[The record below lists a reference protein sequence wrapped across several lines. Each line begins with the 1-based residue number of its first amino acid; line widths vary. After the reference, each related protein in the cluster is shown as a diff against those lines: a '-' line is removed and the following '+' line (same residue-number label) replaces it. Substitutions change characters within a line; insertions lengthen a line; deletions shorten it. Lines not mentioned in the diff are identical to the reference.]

1 MDNII
6 YQIHE
11 RMEKLTKK
19 QKRIAT
25 ELLENPQE
33 AIYYSTEQL
42 ASICDTSHA
51 AISRFCY
58 LFDFYGLKDLQI
70 SLARELS
77 LMDEYTIIS
86 PESDDFSANIPENVL
101 GQTTIALKDTYK
113 MLKEDQV
120 KKAAER
126 ILASKSI
133 YLTGI
138 GASDLVAQD
147 FLQKLLRIQKD
158 AKMFQDND
166 LRKIALLQATK
177 NDVVIA
183 ISYSGEK
190 EEVLDVVRQVK
201 EQGVPIIAIVKA
213 GDSTLAQQADI
224 VLEVAGL
231 EKDFRSSALT
241 SRIVQLYVVDVVYH
255 TCCALIGTDK
265 VNALQKTY
273 DIIRKGGI

>member
-133 YLTGI
+133 YLTGV

-158 AKMFQDND
+158 AKMFLDND

-190 EEVLDVVRQVK
+190 KEVLDIVRQVK

-273 DIIRKGGI
+273 DIIRKGGV

>member
-133 YLTGI
+133 YLTGV

-190 EEVLDVVRQVK
+190 KEVLDIVRQVK

>member
-133 YLTGI
+133 YLTGV

-190 EEVLDVVRQVK
+190 KEVLDIVRQVK

-273 DIIRKGGI
+273 DIIRKGGV

>member
-133 YLTGI
+133 YLTGV

-158 AKMFQDND
+158 AKMFLDND

-273 DIIRKGGI
+273 DIIRKGGV

>member
-6 YQIHE
+6 YEIHE

-19 QKRIAT
+19 QKKIAT

-86 PESDDFSANIPENVL
+86 PESADFSANIPENVL

-113 MLKEDQV
+113 ILKESQV
-120 KKAAER
+120 MAAAHK
-126 ILASKSI
+126 ILEARSI
-133 YLTGI
+133 YLAGI

-147 FLQKLLRIQKD
+147 FLHKLLRIQKD
-158 AKMFQDND
+158 AKVFADKD
-166 LRKIALLQATK
+166 LRKISLLQATK

-183 ISYSGEK
+183 ISYSGQKAEI
-190 EEVLDVVRQVK
+190 LDIVRQAK
-201 EQGVPIIAIVKA
+201 SQGVPIIAIVQ
-213 GDSTLAQQADI
+213 GGTSTLAKAADI
-224 VLEVAGL
+224 KLEVAGL

-255 TCCALIGTDK
+255 TCCALLGTEK
-265 VNALQKTY
+265 MAALQNTY
-273 DIIRKGGI
+273 DIIRKEGG